1 MRRGRPY
8 LEVTDHAFA
17 SGQVFLR
24 PRSLAQAVMRVRSPR
39 GGLLVWRVWRQ
50 FLSAAEV
57 GERVRLGAG
66 ARLINLAAKERVVIG
81 ADSVIR
87 GLLRNEPGGRLR
99 VGRFVYVGDGAL
111 LSSAADLQVE
121 DGVLI
126 AHGAQVFDNDSHPID
141 AAQRESHFRSMLGY
155 RDGVRVTLPGAP
167 VRLGRRCWIGLN
179 AIVLK
184 GVNVGEDS
192 IVAAGSLVTRDV
204 PPSTVVGGNPATTV
218 KTLGPALAGE
228 GETIPAQ

>member
-1 MRRGRPY
+1 VRRARAY

-24 PRSLAQAVMRVRSPR
+24 PRSLAHAVLRVRSPR

-66 ARLINLAAKERVVIG
+66 ARLVNLAAKERVAIG
-81 ADSVIR
+81 ADSVVR
-87 GLLRNEPGGRLR
+87 GILRNEPGGQLR

-111 LSSAADLQVE
+111 LSSAAELVVE

-155 RDGVRVTLPGAP
+155 RDGVRVVLPGAP
-167 VRLGRRCWIGLN
+167 VRLGRRSWVGLN

-184 GVNVGEDS
+184 GVTVGEDS
-192 IVAAGSLVTRDV
+192 IIAAGSLVTRDV
-204 PPSTVVGGNPATTV
+204 PPATVVGGNPATTV
-218 KTLGPALAGE
+218 KTLGPVQRGGGE
-228 GETIPAQ
+228 AMREQ